1 MIGVGHDL
9 RDADLIRE
17 RLEASYTEAE
27 EALDYAD
34 GDVLG
39 ALSYIERARAEKAGG
54 LQNAISTIMTRSQSL
69 AQRGIKSLEFELGG
83 KKLGKL
89 DLSVVGPLAFGLAV
103 GIGLL
108 KLLQISIIEQASE
121 EAEEEAA
128 S

>member
-9 RDADLIRE
+9 KDADLIRE

-27 EALDYAD
+27 EALDYAE

-108 KLLQISIIEQASE
+108 RLLQISVIEQASE
-121 EAEEEAA
+121 EAEEGPA

>member
-9 RDADLIRE
+9 KDADLIRE

-27 EALDYAD
+27 EALDYAE

-54 LQNAISTIMTRSQSL
+54 LQNAISTIMARSQSL

-108 KLLQISIIEQASE
+108 KLLQISVIEQASE